1 VYKLVTKKER
11 ISKRAQDGT
20 NQLTSS
26 NKSFVGDASTLGQT
40 SGTRSVHD
48 TVKVGW
54 LSRVRLNGIIFTE
67 LAKFLES
74 DDLQIRMIGP
84 EGLELT
90 TLGKDRSV
98 VDDDGFDG
106 RLLDRL

>member
-1 VYKLVTKKER
+1 M
-11 ISKRAQDGT
+11 RAQCGT

-26 NKSFVGDASTLGQT
+26 NKSFVGDAGTLGQT
-40 SGTRSVHD
+40 SGTRSIHD

-54 LSRVRLNGIIFTE
+54 LSRVRLDGVIFTE
-67 LAKFLES
+67 LAEFLES

-90 TLGKDRSV
+90 TLGEHRSV

-106 RLLDRL
+106 GLLDGL

>member
-1 VYKLVTKKER
+1 MRE
-11 ISKRAQDGT
+11 QCGT

-26 NKSFVGDASTLGQT
+26 NKSFVGDAGTLGQT
-40 SGTRSVHD
+40 SGTRSIHD

-54 LSRVRLNGIIFTE
+54 LSRVRLDGVIFTE
-67 LAKFLES
+67 LTKFLES
-74 DDLQIRMIGP
+74 DDLQIRMVGL
-84 EGLELT
+84 EGLKLS
-90 TLGKDRSV
+90 TLGEDRSV